1 MGFQWSGFYST
12 EEMVLMIHTE
22 NGTRLEEG
30 TLLGNRQIRRSDK
43 NVDDGIVW
51 VDKVAVIIKGAK
63 IGEGAVLT
71 ASVRITK
78 VRERFAFGEIV

>member
-1 MGFQWSGFYST
+1 
-12 EEMVLMIHTE
+12 MIHTE
-22 NGTRLEEG
+22 NGTKLEEG

-43 NVDDGIVW
+43 NADDGIVW

-63 IGEGAVLT
+63 VGEGAVLT